1 MAGGEEPC
9 GSQGAEPGTKWVVV
23 MCRCRYHTSP
33 NWLTHR
39 KYPRRASAVILPG
52 SKGCEMALAL
62 CYCFMTF
69 G

>member
-9 GSQGAEPGTKWVVV
+9 GSQVAEPGTKWVVV

-39 KYPRRASAVILPG
+39 KYPRQASAVILPG
-52 SKGCEMALAL
+52 VQRL
-62 CYCFMTF
+62 
-69 G
+69 